1 MSDKLY
7 EMFKLRFPPVGPYK
21 TERVTIYPP
30 DCGRAIERIHLNLID
45 ESFLGLEEPILES
58 ASIEKLAKKTF
69 DDIPFRFYT
78 QQDEG
83 DVILFSPEG
92 IDEYSQKYAG
102 HSIEVLQKPP
112 RFPWITFSTGNRG
125 CIGLHKRQRK
135 KYFNFTVDLN
145 DLFLECVNKK

>member
-7 EMFKLRFPPVGPYK
+7 EMLRIKFPPVGPYK
-21 TERVTIYPP
+21 IERVTTYPP
-30 DCGRAIERIHLNLID
+30 DCDRCIERIHLNLID
-45 ESFLGLEEPILES
+45 EAFFGLKEPILES

-69 DDIPFRFYT
+69 DIPFRFYT
-78 QQDEG
+78 QQEEG

-92 IDEYSQKYAG
+92 IDEYIQKYAG

-112 RFPWITFSTGNRG
+112 RSPIITFSTGNRG
-125 CIGLHKRQRK
+125 CIGLHNRQRK
-135 KYFNFTVDLN
+135 KYFNFAVNLN